1 MFLKLY
7 LAKNNKKIVLTLITF
22 ILVIINIKK
31 LQNTLLYLLS
41 GFLS

>member
-7 LAKNNKKIVLTLITF
+7 LAKNNKKVVLTLITF

-31 LQNTLLYLLS
+31 PQNTILYLFS
-41 GFLS
+41 DFV

>member
-7 LAKNNKKIVLTLITF
+7 LAKNNKKVVLILITF

-31 LQNTLLYLLS
+31 LQNTVLYLLS
-41 GFLS
+41 GFV